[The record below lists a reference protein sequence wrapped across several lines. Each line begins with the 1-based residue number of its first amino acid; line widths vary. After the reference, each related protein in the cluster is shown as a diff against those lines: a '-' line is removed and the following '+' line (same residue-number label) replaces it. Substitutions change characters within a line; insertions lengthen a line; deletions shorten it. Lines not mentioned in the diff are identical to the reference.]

1 MAVAGSDRVMWAR
14 TQLCCWVRRG
24 GGVAQTQVVEPALF
38 ANSASMSESNVRISL
53 SMTKSLLLIA
63 YTSGLSLFVNLTI
76 QAGAK

>member
-1 MAVAGSDRVMWAR
+1 M
-14 TQLCCWVRRG
+14 
-24 GGVAQTQVVEPALF
+24 AQTQVVEPALF